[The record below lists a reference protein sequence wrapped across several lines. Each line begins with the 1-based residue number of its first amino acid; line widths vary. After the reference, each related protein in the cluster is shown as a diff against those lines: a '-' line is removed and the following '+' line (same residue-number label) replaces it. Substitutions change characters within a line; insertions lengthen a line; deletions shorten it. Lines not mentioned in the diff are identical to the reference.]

1 MPNTGPDIIASVS
14 ALMTSELYH
23 IAVGVIYNEEKD
35 QVLIAKRHSDVHQGG
50 LWEFPGGKLENNE
63 EVRNALSRELLEEI
77 GLVIDKARPLIRINH
92 DYPDQ
97 SVLLDVW
104 RVDEWHGH
112 LHGREGQPIEWV
124 NINELSMRN
133 FPAADRAI
141 IMATCLP
148 VLYQISPD
156 PFTNID
162 SFIKK
167 TETCLRAG
175 TRLFQLRCTDIR
187 NDNYV
192 SLVNRLRI
200 LFEKYNA
207 TLLINASPADAV
219 ALDVGGV
226 HLNSAQ
232 LLQLNE
238 RPLSNDYWVAASCHN
253 QTELQHAG
261 HIGIDFVVLSPVCK
275 TSSHPDMKPLGWD
288 NFRQLAEISSV
299 PVYALGGMQASHLD
313 IAKTAGGQGI
323 AMLSG
328 IWSSPDPV
336 SLIRACL

>member
-1 MPNTGPDIIASVS
+1 MS
-14 ALMTSELYH
+14 SELYH
-23 IAVGVIYNEEKD
+23 IAVGVIYNEDRNK
-35 QVLIAKRHSDVHQGG
+35 VLIAKRHSDVHQGG

-63 EVRNALSRELLEEI
+63 QISSALSRELLEEI
-77 GLVIDKARPLIRINH
+77 GLVVDKARPLIRIKH

-104 RVDEWHGH
+104 RIDEWHGH

-124 NINELSMRN
+124 FIDELPKRN
-133 FPAADRAI
+133 FPSADRAI
-141 IMATCLP
+141 INATCLP
-148 VLYQISPD
+148 VFYQISPD

-175 TRLFQLRCTDIR
+175 TRLFQLRCMDIR
-187 NDNYV
+187 NDSYL

-200 LFEKYNA
+200 LFDKYNA
-207 TLLINASPADAV
+207 IFLINASPADAV

-226 HLNSAQ
+226 HLNSAR
-232 LLQLNE
+232 LLQINE

-253 QTELQHAG
+253 QTELEHAG
-261 HIGIDFVVLSPVCK
+261 SIGVDFVVLSPVCE
-275 TSSHPDMKPLGWD
+275 TSSHQDMKTIGWD
-288 NFRQLAEISSV
+288 NFRQLVEMSSI

-313 IAKTAGGQGI
+313 IAQKAGGQGI
-323 AMLSG
+323 AMVSG
-328 IWSSPDPV
+328 IWSSADPGGV
-336 SLIRACL
+336 IRACISR